1 MHPRWLRC
9 SSLKY
14 SRYSRSSRLAIGAPR
29 PSRCD
34 ARLSPRA
41 GSEASPQTDEQE
53 SESIVMLPTV
63 ATSQMLRISGEP
75 SGSAAARPFDVGTD
89 AKTGVLLEEYHH
101 RPSRQGGFDDAQ
113 HRRYYPSPRLA
124 RSAVPRPAVSARVP
138 AQAADV
144 RRPLLLLA

>member
-41 GSEASPQTDEQE
+41 AKARSLSRFATAAVALEVFLNVGALGGGGALMLGSRGEIIP
-53 SESIVMLPTV
+53 LPLS
-63 ATSQMLRISGEP
+63 ALH
-75 SGSAAARPFDVGTD
+75 GSPFDTYFGRVAIPKPHQQSSAG
-89 AKTGVLLEEYHH
+89 
-101 RPSRQGGFDDAQ
+101 
-113 HRRYYPSPRLA
+113 RYRWRTLKE
-124 RSAVPRPAVSARVP
+124 
-138 AQAADV
+138 
-144 RRPLLLLA
+144 